1 MKLLEIKEKKEE
13 TVRMR
18 NLSKNK
24 KNLNKNHR
32 VLEINEHSGGT
43 NQLNLQLFQIL
54 AEIIYQNHYK
64 NVKGRNSFKYN
75 KISKKG
81 SKDSNP
87 YPVNE
92 SNEFRQWLEKKSHP
106 HEFPKRSNLKKIV
119 SAHFQ
124 ANHLSLGIKISIQS
138 PRNIWKWKEKR
149 KKTIKCR

>member
-1 MKLLEIKEKKEE
+1 MKLLEIKEKIEK

-18 NLSKNK
+18 NLNKNK

-32 VLEINEHSGGT
+32 VLETNEHSGGT
-43 NQLNLQLFQIL
+43 NQLNQQLFQIL
-54 AEIIYQNHYK
+54 AEIIFQNHYK
-64 NVKGRNSFKYN
+64 NVKGRNSSKYN
-75 KISKKG
+75 KISKKE

-87 YPVNE
+87 CHVNE